1 MILNKLNPIW
11 VGTSL
16 KKNINEYQK
25 YITYKKIIY
34 NLNTSGKLDEIGFK
48 TDEDANLYLGVNLNP
63 ELLLYSDASQEPV
76 ELKMISEKMLK
87 YNDFLTKEGILDV
100 ITVDYDRVKN
110 DSFYGY
116 VLQIKFNFSNF
127 KRREVVWAIS
137 YFTILVLAS
146 GSLLLSLLL

>member
-1 MILNKLNPIW
+1 MILNKLNPVW
-11 VGTSL
+11 VATSL
-16 KKNINEYQK
+16 KKNINEYSK
-25 YITYKKIIY
+25 YIKYKKIIY
-34 NLNTSGKLDEIGFK
+34 KLNESGKLDEIGFK

-127 KRREVVWAIS
+127 KRREIVWAIS
-137 YFTILVLAS
+137 YFTILLLAS

>member
-137 YFTILVLAS
+137 YFTILLLSS

>member
-137 YFTILVLAS
+137 YFTILFLAS

>member
-76 ELKMISEKMLK
+76 ELKMISEKMLN

-137 YFTILVLAS
+137 YFTILLLAS

>member
-1 MILNKLNPIW
+1 MILNKLNPVW
-11 VGTSL
+11 VATSL
-16 KKNINEYQK
+16 KKNINEYSK
-25 YITYKKIIY
+25 YIKYKKIIY
-34 NLNTSGKLDEIGFK
+34 NLNESGKLDEIGFK

-127 KRREVVWAIS
+127 KRREIVWAIS
-137 YFTILVLAS
+137 YFTILLLAS

>member
-11 VGTSL
+11 VGASL

-48 TDEDANLYLGVNLNP
+48 TDEAANLYLGVNLNP

-137 YFTILVLAS
+137 YFTILLLAS

>member
-1 MILNKLNPIW
+1 MILNKLNPVW
-11 VGTSL
+11 VVTSL
-16 KKNINEYQK
+16 KKNINEYSK
-25 YITYKKIIY
+25 YIKYKKIIY
-34 NLNTSGKLDEIGFK
+34 NLNESGKLDEVGFK

-127 KRREVVWAIS
+127 KRREIVWAIS
-137 YFTILVLAS
+137 YFTILLLAS

>member
-1 MILNKLNPIW
+1 MILNKLNPVW
-11 VGTSL
+11 VATSL
-16 KKNINEYQK
+16 KKNINEYSK
-25 YITYKKIIY
+25 YIKYKKIIY
-34 NLNTSGKLDEIGFK
+34 NLNESGKLDEIGFK

-127 KRREVVWAIS
+127 KKREIAWAIS
-137 YFTILVLAS
+137 YFTILLLAS
-146 GSLLLSLLL
+146 GSLFLSLLL

>member
-34 NLNTSGKLDEIGFK
+34 NLNTSGKLDEVGFK

-137 YFTILVLAS
+137 YFTILLLAS

>member
-11 VGTSL
+11 VATSL
-16 KKNINEYQK
+16 KKNINEYSK
-25 YITYKKIIY
+25 YIKYKKIIY
-34 NLNTSGKLDEIGFK
+34 NLNESGKLDEIGFK

-127 KRREVVWAIS
+127 KKREIAWAIS
-137 YFTILVLAS
+137 YFTILLLAS

>member
-1 MILNKLNPIW
+1 MILNKLNPVW
-11 VGTSL
+11 VATSL
-16 KKNINEYQK
+16 KKNINEYSK
-25 YITYKKIIY
+25 YIKYKKIIY
-34 NLNTSGKLDEIGFK
+34 NLNESGKLDEIGFK
-48 TDEDANLYLGVNLNP
+48 TDEAANLYLGVNLNP

-127 KRREVVWAIS
+127 KRREIVWAIS
-137 YFTILVLAS
+137 YFTILLLAS

>member
-11 VGTSL
+11 VGASL

-137 YFTILVLAS
+137 YFTILFLAS

>member
-25 YITYKKIIY
+25 DITYKKIIY

-137 YFTILVLAS
+137 YFTILLLAS

>member
-11 VGTSL
+11 VGVSL

-137 YFTILVLAS
+137 YFTILLLAS

>member
-1 MILNKLNPIW
+1 MILNKLNPVW
-11 VGTSL
+11 VATSL
-16 KKNINEYQK
+16 KKNINEYSK
-25 YITYKKIIY
+25 YIKYKKIIY
-34 NLNTSGKLDEIGFK
+34 NLNESGKLDEVGFK

-127 KRREVVWAIS
+127 KRREIVWAIS
-137 YFTILVLAS
+137 YFTILLLAS

>member
-116 VLQIKFNFSNF
+116 VLQIKFNFRNF

>member
-11 VGTSL
+11 VGASL

-127 KRREVVWAIS
+127 KRREVVWSIS
-137 YFTILVLAS
+137 YFTILFLAS

>member
-1 MILNKLNPIW
+1 MILNKLNPVW
-11 VGTSL
+11 VATSL
-16 KKNINEYQK
+16 KKNINEYSK
-25 YITYKKIIY
+25 YIKYKKIIY
-34 NLNTSGKLDEIGFK
+34 NLNESGKLDEIGFK
-48 TDEDANLYLGVNLNP
+48 TDKDANLYLGVNLNP

-127 KRREVVWAIS
+127 KRREIVWAIS
-137 YFTILVLAS
+137 YFTILLLAS

>member
-1 MILNKLNPIW
+1 MILNKLNPVW
-11 VGTSL
+11 VATSL
-16 KKNINEYQK
+16 KKNINEYSK
-25 YITYKKIIY
+25 YIKYKKIIY
-34 NLNTSGKLDEIGFK
+34 NLNESGKLDEIGFK

-127 KRREVVWAIS
+127 KKREIAWAIS
-137 YFTILVLAS
+137 YFTILLLAS

>member
-1 MILNKLNPIW
+1 MILNKLNPVW
-11 VGTSL
+11 VATSL
-16 KKNINEYQK
+16 KKNINEYSK
-25 YITYKKIIY
+25 YIRYKKIIY
-34 NLNTSGKLDEIGFK
+34 NLNESGKLDEIGFK

-127 KRREVVWAIS
+127 KRREIVWAIS
-137 YFTILVLAS
+137 YFTILLLAS

>member
-48 TDEDANLYLGVNLNP
+48 TDEAANLYLGVNLNP

-137 YFTILVLAS
+137 YFTILLLAS

>member
-11 VGTSL
+11 VGASL

-34 NLNTSGKLDEIGFK
+34 NLNTSGKLDEVGFK

-137 YFTILVLAS
+137 YFTILLLAS

>member
-1 MILNKLNPIW
+1 
-11 VGTSL
+11 
-16 KKNINEYQK
+16 
-25 YITYKKIIY
+25 
-34 NLNTSGKLDEIGFK
+34 
-48 TDEDANLYLGVNLNP
+48 
-63 ELLLYSDASQEPV
+63 
-76 ELKMISEKMLK
+76 MLK

-137 YFTILVLAS
+137 YFTILLLAS

>member
-11 VGTSL
+11 VATSL
-16 KKNINEYQK
+16 KKNINEYSK
-25 YITYKKIIY
+25 YIKYKKIIY
-34 NLNTSGKLDEIGFK
+34 NLNESGKLDEIGFK

-127 KRREVVWAIS
+127 KRREIAWAIS
-137 YFTILVLAS
+137 YFTILLLAS

>member
-1 MILNKLNPIW
+1 MILNKLNPVW
-11 VGTSL
+11 VVTSL
-16 KKNINEYQK
+16 KKNINEYSK
-25 YITYKKIIY
+25 YIKYKKIIY
-34 NLNTSGKLDEIGFK
+34 NLNESGKLDEIGFK

-127 KRREVVWAIS
+127 KRREIVWAIS
-137 YFTILVLAS
+137 YFTILLLAS

>member
-116 VLQIKFNFSNF
+116 VLQIKFN
-127 KRREVVWAIS
+127 
-137 YFTILVLAS
+137 L
-146 GSLLLSLLL
+146 

>member
-137 YFTILVLAS
+137 YFTILLLAS

>member
-110 DSFYGY
+110 DSFY
-116 VLQIKFNFSNF
+116 
-127 KRREVVWAIS
+127 
-137 YFTILVLAS
+137 AS

>member
-1 MILNKLNPIW
+1 MILNKLNPVW
-11 VGTSL
+11 VVTSL
-16 KKNINEYQK
+16 KKNINEYSK
-25 YITYKKIIY
+25 YIKYKKIIY
-34 NLNTSGKLDEIGFK
+34 NLNESGKLDEIGFK

-127 KRREVVWAIS
+127 KKREIAWAIS
-137 YFTILVLAS
+137 YFTILLLAS

>member
-100 ITVDYDRVKN
+100 ITVDYDRVMN

-137 YFTILVLAS
+137 YFTILLLAS

>member
-127 KRREVVWAIS
+127 KKREVVWAIS
-137 YFTILVLAS
+137 YFTILLLAS

>member
-11 VGTSL
+11 VGASL

-137 YFTILVLAS
+137 YFTILLLAS